1 MIDKKDTDKFVEE
14 LERLDEQFTDDL
26 IEEYVDDIRHGKNRN
41 VSFNEYRKRVIKSMT
56 LPKQEER
63 KAKQIEELE
72 TRKEASRKINGGGE
86 EDE

>member
-1 MIDKKDTDKFVEE
+1 MIDKKDTSKFVEE
-14 LERLDEQFTDDL
+14 FERLDEQFTDDL

-41 VSFNEYRKRVIKSMT
+41 VSFSEYRKRVIKSMT

-63 KAKQIEELE
+63 KAKQIKELE

-86 EDE
+86 DE